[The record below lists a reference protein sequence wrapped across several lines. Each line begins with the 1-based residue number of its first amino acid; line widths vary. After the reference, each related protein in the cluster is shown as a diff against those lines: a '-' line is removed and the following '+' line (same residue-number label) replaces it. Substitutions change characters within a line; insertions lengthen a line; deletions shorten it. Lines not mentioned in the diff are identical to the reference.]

1 MSKQLSEKEIKIISS
16 TFLNRINENL
26 QTLES
31 EKENL
36 PVFAK
41 AVELIDDC
49 ISKDGKILLCG
60 NGGSGSSAS
69 HIVNDFV
76 GHMYFDRQPIRAIS
90 LVDNISVLT
99 ALSND
104 YGYDT
109 IFSRQV
115 EALGEE
121 GDVLIGLSTSGNSR
135 NVILA
140 AELAKAKKM
149 SVIAMT
155 NRKGGKLAEIADVCL
170 RANTSDGV
178 CSEHIQI
185 IELHT
190 LCECVEAV
198 HFQGQL
204 PWEKKE
210 K

>member
-1 MSKQLSEKEIKIISS
+1 MSNQSDQNKLDMVSSIFSKRIEENIQALEGEKQ
-16 TFLNRINENL
+16 NL
-26 QTLES
+26 QSFMDAVVLIEES
-31 EKENL
+31 
-36 PVFAK
+36 
-41 AVELIDDC
+41 
-49 ISKDGKILLCG
+49 ISNNGKILLCG
-60 NGGSGSSAS
+60 NGGSSSSAS
-69 HIVNDFV
+69 HIVNDFI
-76 GHMYFDRQPIRAIS
+76 GHMYIDREPIRAIS

-115 EALGEE
+115 EALGDE
-121 GDVLIGLSTSGNSR
+121 GDIFIGLSTSGNSH
-135 NVILA
+135 NVVLA
-140 AELAKAKKM
+140 AEAAKSLKM

-155 NRKGGKLAEIADVCL
+155 NREGGKLAEIADVCL
-170 RANTSDGV
+170 RADTVEGV

-198 HFQGQL
+198 HFHEQKS
-204 PWEKKE
+204 WKKRN